1 MFWKPEL
8 KTSFLKAR
16 KFPLNGKISEF
27 LEFKFKMFKF
37 LCTMSSYRIRYAEKN
52 LPGITYRLLGVTENK
67 IAHHFGLLKYKV
79 NSLLLQNI
87 EQFKTY
93 TSGVRTHDINYWIE
107 KKKEYFFMTNGY

>member
-1 MFWKPEL
+1 
-8 KTSFLKAR
+8 
-16 KFPLNGKISEF
+16 
-27 LEFKFKMFKF
+27 
-37 LCTMSSYRIRYAEKN
+37 MSSYRIRYAEKN

-67 IAHHFGLLKYKV
+67 IAHHFSLLKYKV